1 MLKKDPERLFFNDF
15 MQLCLFLS
23 LFFLLGSLTTITA
36 NNNSTTNN
44 NNGNNNSNSSAV
56 ININGPTSTITSS
69 NSLSSSLT
77 NGLQEHSCQNGGHN
91 GGCDWICFNFGK
103 ELYTY
108 AYRGVKKVRYECVMG
123 SLFSA
128 RV

>member
-1 MLKKDPERLFFNDF
+1 MISCNYVFF
-15 MQLCLFLS
+15 S
-23 LFFLLGSLTTITA
+23 RSFFLLGSLTTITA